1 MLRVIGFLL
10 LAYNVLRLRRLP
22 VWRSQIGAAVAIRVF
37 PHSVAT
43 AVTKEAVPEGPKE
56 RSD

>member
-1 MLRVIGFLL
+1 MASNGG
-10 LAYNVLRLRRLP
+10 RLRRLL
-22 VWRSQIGAAVAIRVF
+22 VWRSQIGAVVANQF
-37 PHSVAT
+37 FLQSVAT